1 MKLIKQLFIVLALL
15 CFTQAHAGQFGTLNN
30 PQPTHSGNKIEVL
43 EFFFYG
49 CSHCYHLHPLLSAW
63 EKKKPHDV
71 ELEFVPTVFNP
82 GWESMAYTYYAL
94 EAMGKQKQLH
104 DALYKAWNVDNID
117 LSDKAAVS
125 TFVSRYGVDGQAFGD
140 SYLSFSVQ
148 SKVMR
153 AQQMMTAYG
162 IRGTPTLIVDGK
174 YVITGLL
181 PEDMIKNLNEAID
194 TARKARR
201 SSAH

>member
-1 MKLIKQLFIVLALL
+1 VKLIKQLFVVLALL
-15 CFTQAHAGQFGTLNN
+15 CFSQANAAQFGTLNN

-49 CSHCYHLHPLLSAW
+49 CSHCYHLHPLLSEW
-63 EKKKPHDV
+63 EKKMPKDV

-94 EAMGKQKQLH
+94 EGMGKQKQLH

-117 LSDKAAVS
+117 LSDKAAVTS
-125 TFVSRYGVDGQAFGD
+125 FVGRYGVDSKTFGD
-140 SYLSFSVQ
+140 TYQSFSVQ

-153 AQQMMTAYG
+153 AQQMMVAYG

-174 YVITGLL
+174 YVVTGLQ
-181 PEDMIKNLNEAID
+181 PEDMIKTLNEAIS

-201 SSAH
+201 SGAH

>member
-1 MKLIKQLFIVLALL
+1 MKLIKQLFVVLTLL
-15 CFTQAHAGQFGTLNN
+15 CFGQAQAGQFTTLNN

-49 CSHCYHLHPLLSAW
+49 CSHCYHLHPALSAW

-82 GWESMAYTYYAL
+82 GWQSMAYTFYAL
-94 EAMGKQKQLH
+94 EAMDKQKQLH
-104 DALYKAWNVDNID
+104 DALYKAWNEDNID
-117 LSDKAAVS
+117 LSDEAAV
-125 TFVSRYGVDGQAFGD
+125 TAFVTRHGVDGKAFGD
-140 SYLSFSVQ
+140 NYRSFSIQ

-153 AQQMMTAYG
+153 AQQMMQAFG

-174 YVITGLL
+174 YVVTGLQ
-181 PEDMIKNLNEAID
+181 PDDMITTLNAAIEA
-194 TARKARR
+194 ARKDRKGRR
-201 SSAH
+201 